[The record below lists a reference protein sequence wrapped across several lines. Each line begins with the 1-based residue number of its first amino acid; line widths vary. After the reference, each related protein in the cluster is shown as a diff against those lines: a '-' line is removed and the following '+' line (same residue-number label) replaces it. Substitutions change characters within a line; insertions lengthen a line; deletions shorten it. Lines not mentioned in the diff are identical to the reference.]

1 MAKKLKF
8 SRRVDLDR
16 IVSRLYSS
24 GVTQSCIIHT
34 LVLLLLSF
42 VVDMPPKKMSPIV
55 ISMSETKIAEDV
67 DYTDL
72 EQPLIE
78 LAQETEYQPDAN
90 NQAIDT
96 TNSSNVGQDTDE
108 IDVSS
113 LLASIDMT
121 EINSNDTLAEI
132 KISDLQADLPVAK
145 QKQTKTTARAANHQ
159 YTNRTSQ
166 PGLGNSNLGSSGNG
180 TEERVTSDIDEMNKR
195 LQHVGAQAG
204 DVQISLSWNS
214 TDDIDLHVLVLPMQS
229 QINWVNKRGLCGG
242 MLDIDMN
249 AHAHMLSNRPVE
261 NVFWPNQQAPQAIYV
276 VGVQNYMPWS
286 RNLHTPVLVVV
297 KARGKIIYS
306 EKIIAR
312 YGEGVK
318 EVFRFNFK

>member
-42 VVDMPPKKMSPIV
+42 VVDIPPKKMSPIL
-55 ISMSETKIAEDV
+55 ISMSETTIEEDL

-78 LAQETEYQPDAN
+78 LAQETEYQPDTN
-90 NQAIDT
+90 NQAIET
-96 TNSSNVGQDTDE
+96 TNSSNIGQDIDE
-108 IDVSS
+108 LDVSS
-113 LLASIDMT
+113 LLVSIDTT
-121 EINSNDTLAEI
+121 EMNRNDPLIEI
-132 KISDLQADLPVAK
+132 EASDLHADLPVEK
-145 QKQTKTTARAANHQ
+145 QKQLNTTARAATHQ

-166 PGLGNSNLGSSGNG
+166 PGLGNHSLGSNGNG
-180 TEERVTSDIDEMNKR
+180 TEERGTSDIDEMNKR
-195 LQHVGAQAG
+195 LQHVGAQGG

-249 AHAHMLSNRPVE
+249 AHPHMLSNRPVE
-261 NVFWPNQQAPQAIYV
+261 NIFWPNQQAPQALYV